1 MGSQGFELMSS
12 LSSLYPYLSLFA
24 TFGDVLWGLI
34 LRIERII
41 TQKQKHSSRTK
52 NAQLFLFDPT
62 EESEDRMSFGQ
73 FMDSFEQQKDEIV
86 KEWIQKNDIE
96 TLENTCRVQKEMDR
110 KDFEK
115 TYGL

>member
-1 MGSQGFELMSS
+1 
-12 LSSLYPYLSLFA
+12 
-24 TFGDVLWGLI
+24 
-34 LRIERII
+34 
-41 TQKQKHSSRTK
+41 
-52 NAQLFLFDPT
+52 
-62 EESEDRMSFGQ
+62 MSFGQ

-115 TYGL
+115 TYGLGI